1 MIGRNQVHIYYVTCD
16 GLPVKNVRKFKY
28 NVYLDTLLAS
38 DGYQVWDHSLTSLFV
53 MVDVI

>member
-38 DGYQVWDHSLTSLFV
+38 DGQPQPHY
-53 MVDVI
+53 DVRSRIV